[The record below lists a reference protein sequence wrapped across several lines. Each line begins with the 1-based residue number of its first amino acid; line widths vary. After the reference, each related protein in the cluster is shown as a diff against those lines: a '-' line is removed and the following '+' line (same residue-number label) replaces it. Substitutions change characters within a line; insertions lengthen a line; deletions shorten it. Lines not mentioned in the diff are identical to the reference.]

1 VGAPNEFRKSAVGF
15 GGEVAGLGLSD
26 VIQLNTQNRFSGC
39 ISVEYEG
46 SRGLIFLRDGEI
58 VHAEQG
64 DTTGEEAFCDIL
76 AWPGGR
82 FSLQPNLS
90 TTCCT
95 IHKRWEHLILDA
107 HRIIDERRAGRRE
120 RPPPIPRGGH
130 VNTPTGGSMV
140 EILRQIPGVLHA
152 LVQAK
157 DAAPATDAS
166 YEAELL
172 VGDAIYL
179 AMVGQ
184 RFGSIF
190 QAGEVVSATVE
201 GTAHH
206 IIVFSER
213 SHVVSVLVA
222 GETQVGPVEAEIRR
236 ILAATR

>member
-1 VGAPNEFRKSAVGF
+1 MAASNDFRKSAAGF
-15 GGEVAGLGLSD
+15 GGEVEGLGLSD

-46 SRGLIFLRDGEI
+46 RSGLIFLRDGEI

-64 DTTGEEAFCDIL
+64 ETVGEAAFCDIL

-95 IHKRWEHLILDA
+95 IEKRWEHLLLDA
-107 HRIIDERRAGRRE
+107 HRVIDERRAGRRP
-120 RPPPIPRGGH
+120 RPPPLPAGGR
-130 VNTPTGGSMV
+130 VSPPSGSAIV
-140 EILRQIPGVLHA
+140 ETIRQIPGVLHA
-152 LVQAK
+152 MVEPN
-157 DAAPATDAS
+157 PAGSAQDAS

-172 VGDAIYL
+172 AGDAI
-179 AMVGQ
+179 MV
-184 RFGSIF
+184 F
-190 QAGEVVSATVE
+190 T
-201 GTAHH
+201 
-206 IIVFSER
+206 ER

-222 GETQVGPVEAEIRR
+222 GETQAGPVEAEVRR